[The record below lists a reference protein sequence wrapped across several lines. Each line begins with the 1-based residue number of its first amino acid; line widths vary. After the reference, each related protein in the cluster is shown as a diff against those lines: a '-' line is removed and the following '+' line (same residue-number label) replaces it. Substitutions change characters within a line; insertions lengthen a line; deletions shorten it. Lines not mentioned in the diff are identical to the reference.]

1 MKKLI
6 FIPILMLSLF
16 IAGCGNDARELPP
29 AETSAPIQGSVP
41 ADGKES
47 ELDIYMAALK
57 ESSDAIQLS
66 LETEVFTQAEMNEKS
81 QQLYELWDDA
91 LNYLWGE
98 LKAALPE
105 EEFSKLLDEQ
115 LIWINDKEK
124 AVQEAG
130 RDFEG
135 GSMYV
140 LVTSGEAARITEE
153 RVYEFYDILK
163 QVG

>member
-6 FIPILMLSLF
+6 LIPALIITIFMSACASSSPSET
-16 IAGCGNDARELPP
+16 IIPEEIP
-29 AETSAPIQGSVP
+29 APEESADIQ
-41 ADGKES
+41 ES
-47 ELDIYMAALK
+47 ALEGYMASLK
-57 ESSDAIQLS
+57 ESSDAIQNS
-66 LETEVFTQAEMNEKS
+66 LETEALTQYEMNEKS

-105 EEFSKLLDEQ
+105 DEFSKLLDEQ

-130 RDFEG
+130 KEFEG

-140 LVTSGEAARITEE
+140 LVTSGEAARITQV

-163 QVG
+163 QAD